1 MDAKSAVKSA
11 VKFVVQVGSVNG
23 AYVTVYE
30 TDGATE
36 REKNNAFS
44 IYLAPS
50 GRGVVSANGMG
61 MKKRLL
67 AVGPDGEA
75 TELAASFVEL
85 F

>member
-23 AYVTVYE
+23 AYATVYE
-30 TDGATE
+30 TDGATV
-36 REKNNAFS
+36 REKNNALS
-44 IYLAPS
+44 IYMNPMLVGAPD
-50 GRGVVSANGMG
+50 GMG

-67 AVGPDGEA
+67 AVGPDGEVA
-75 TELAASFVEL
+75 QLASSLVEL

>member
-36 REKNNAFS
+36 REKNSAFAV
-44 IYLAPS
+44 YLNPRQVGAPD
-50 GRGVVSANGMG
+50 GMG
-61 MKKRLL
+61 MKKSFQ

>member
-44 IYLAPS
+44 VYMNPRQVGAPD
-50 GRGVVSANGMG
+50 GLG

-67 AVGPDGEA
+67 AIGPDGRE

>member
-11 VKFVVQVGSVNG
+11 VQFVVEVGSVQSSLWD
-23 AYVTVYE
+23 TVYE

-36 REKNNAFS
+36 REKNSAFAVYMNPRQVGAS
-44 IYLAPS
+44 D
-50 GRGVVSANGMG
+50 GMG

-67 AVGPDGEA
+67 AIGPDGRE